1 MAQTRQHTE
10 TQSGGWTK
18 AFLLAGVVLFVME
31 LNAGLNYVESR
42 LANLAP
48 NFLDTVPAWGL
59 AAFKLIES
67 AFWSFG
73 QLESIFQIAPLVALP
88 FAMLGLA
95 LFTRGSMGFRPQQD
109 NG

>member
-1 MAQTRQHTE
+1 MAQTRQYTE
-10 TQSGGWTK
+10 TRSGWWTT

-31 LNAGLNYVESR
+31 LNAGLKYVESH

-59 AAFKLIES
+59 AAFKLVES

-73 QLESIFQIAPLVALP
+73 QLEAIVRTAPLVALP
-88 FAMLGLA
+88 FALLGLA
-95 LFTRGSMGFRPQQD
+95 LFMRGSMGFRRQQG